1 MSKTKGVVMIII
13 IVIIGL
19 ISYTVWANKKIETT
33 IYNIVSQSIPENFN
47 NFKIVQ
53 ISDLH
58 NTEFGENNI
67 KLVNLIKESE
77 PSIIVVTGDALDSR
91 RTDVDTTFEF
101 FQQAI
106 KIAPTYYVMGNH
118 ELRIMKDY
126 EDLKNKIID
135 IGVIVLEDESVIL
148 ENNGDKVKIIG
159 MNDLGDGYDDYDK
172 KVFEEKLK
180 ELNNEDMYSI
190 LLSHRPEIFDLY
202 VESNINLVFTGHVHG
217 GQFRLP
223 IIGGIFAPSQG
234 LFPKYDGGLYR
245 ENGTNMV
252 VSRGLG
258 NSIIPIR
265 VNNKPEIV
273 VAELKTTY

>member
-19 ISYTVWANKKIETT
+19 ISYTIWANKKIETT
-33 IYNIVSQSIPENFN
+33 NYNIVSQSIPENFN

-67 KLVNLIKESE
+67 KLINLIKESE

-265 VNNKPEIV
+265 INNKPEIV